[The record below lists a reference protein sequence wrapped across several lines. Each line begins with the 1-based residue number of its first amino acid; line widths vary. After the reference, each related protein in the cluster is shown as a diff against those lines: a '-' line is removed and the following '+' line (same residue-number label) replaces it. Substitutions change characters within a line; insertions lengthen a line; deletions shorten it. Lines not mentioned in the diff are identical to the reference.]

1 MVINVDDS
9 ACKLFGASFEEFER
23 GSGKDMSEGIA
34 LRSFHPE
41 RKPRPLNPTPYISSR
56 IFIISYP

>member
-41 RKPRPLNPTPYISSR
+41 RNRDL
-56 IFIISYP
+56 